1 MSWFQIFLR
10 QESRAYRPGEVIF
23 ERGEPAGCMYVVAEG
38 DVDLSIGSHELE
50 TIGPA
55 GIFGELAVIT
65 HEPRSATARAR
76 TACRVVEIP
85 EERFMRLVQDTPH
98 FALQVMRVLTDRLR
112 RRDPES
118 SR

>member
-10 QESRAYRPGEVIF
+10 QESRVFQAGEVIF
-23 ERGEPAGCMYVVAEG
+23 ERGEPAACMYVVAEG
-38 DVDLSIGSHELE
+38 EVDLSIGAHELE

-76 TACRVVEIP
+76 TACRLVEIP
-85 EERFMRLVQDTPH
+85 EARFMRLVQETPN
-98 FALQVMRVLTDRLR
+98 FAIEVMRILTARLR
-112 RRDPES
+112 RRDPE
-118 SR
+118 